1 MPLFSDL
8 PLFSMPKQTLFLTSP
23 VDVNIKNGLLQL
35 VSPDESSRPVL
46 RCLEDLKT
54 IIIDNHSVHITI
66 PTLNLL
72 SQNHISVVFC
82 DERHI
87 PVSMLADLD
96 SSSIQGKMYRAQIEA
111 GVVIKKKLWKQ
122 IVERKIQNQ
131 SALLGKIGAGH
142 DLLKSYYM
150 NVKSGDSTNRE
161 AQAAKVYWRKLFGK
175 QFVRDRIGDPPNNLL
190 NYAYA
195 ILRAYTARA
204 LMGSGLLPS
213 LGIFHRN
220 YFNSFPL
227 ADDIM
232 EPYRPFIDEKVFAL
246 YSEGYTDIDKHVK
259 YELANI
265 FYERLSFDLLSQTT
279 SSLASCFCGDGQL
292 IYYPKLI

>member
-1 MPLFSDL
+1 
-8 PLFSMPKQTLFLTSP
+8 MPKQTLFLTSP